1 MHDDSSTTD
10 SPPGTA
16 LSRQLGLVTATA
28 LVVAEVIGVGIF
40 LTTAGMAKS
49 VGSPFWLLVVWM
61 IIGGGAAGGA
71 ICFGALAARFP
82 EAGGPYVYLKETY
95 GPRVAFLFGWL
106 SLLVTDPGITA
117 AVAVGLASYVGYLV
131 PLSPWGLKAVA
142 VAATWLL
149 AAVNIRGVALGSE
162 VLRVLAA
169 LKLGLLGFL
178 VLWGFGLGRGDW
190 SNLSPLVAQRPGSEP
205 LAGALI
211 GASIAAFFSLGGWWD
226 VSKVAGE
233 VKDPRRTLPRAL
245 LLGVMV
251 VTLVYVLIT
260 LVFLYLVPYERIDSR
275 EAFAALAGEALFG
288 RVGGVVF
295 TLIVIVTVLGSLA
308 ALLMAMPR
316 VYFAMARDRLF
327 FPSVAVLHPR
337 YGTPAR
343 AIAIQAALAS
353 VLAVIGTFEQ
363 ILAYFVIPTVVFVA
377 LTVAAVFVLRRR
389 RRGGAP
395 VHPLASHPAPALPG
409 LDRDDPRAH
418 GRRPADAR
426 ASSAWAWSSSA
437 SRCTSS
443 SSRGTRFVISRRMP
457 RHRSRSPRRA
467 WRRREPMSRFITTCD
482 SLNT

>member
-1 MHDDSSTTD
+1 MHDDASIAD
-10 SPPGTA
+10 SDRGAAA
-16 LSRQLGLVTATA
+16 LSRQLGLATATA

-40 LTTAGMAKS
+40 LTTAGMSKS
-49 VGSPFWLLVVWM
+49 LGSPSWLLLVWLLT
-61 IIGGGAAGGA
+61 GAGAAGGA
-71 ICFGALAARFP
+71 ICFGALAARYP
-82 EAGGPYVYLKETY
+82 EAGGAYVYLKETY

-149 AAVNIRGVALGSE
+149 AAVNMRGVALGSE

-205 LAGALI
+205 IAGALI

-245 LLGVMV
+245 LLGVLV

-353 VLAVIGTFEQ
+353 VLAVVGTFEQ
-363 ILAYFVIPTVVFVA
+363 ILAYFVIPTVVFVG

-389 RRGGAP
+389 AGAEP
-395 VHPLASHPAPALPG
+395 LLIPWHPLPPLLFLVSTAM
-409 LDRDDPRAH
+409 
-418 GRRPADAR
+418 
-426 ASSAWAWSSSA
+426 
-437 SRCTSS
+437 
-443 SSRGTRFVISRRMP
+443 I
-457 RHRSRSPRRA
+457 
-467 WRRREPMSRFITTCD
+467 
-482 SLNT
+482 